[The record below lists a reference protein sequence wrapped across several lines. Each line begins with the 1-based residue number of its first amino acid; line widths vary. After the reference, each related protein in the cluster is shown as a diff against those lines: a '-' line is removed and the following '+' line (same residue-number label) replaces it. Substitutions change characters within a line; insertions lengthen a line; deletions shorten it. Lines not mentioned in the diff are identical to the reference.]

1 MSSAPRASD
10 GQLGRLFVV
19 AAIWLAA
26 QQLLTRY
33 GALAL
38 PRSVASQ
45 LSLELYLLLVSLLA
59 LGVGAAA
66 AFLVLGW
73 AAPRELG
80 LVSPGGKAIALGI
93 TLSPLLFVAAS
104 YLAVYLA
111 LPTLLDELRRGG
123 ADLVR
128 QNAGGVGRAMTSA
141 PLVMVLL
148 WAAVVAPIA
157 EELLFRGA
165 IWSFLC
171 RATRTWWPAR
181 KEPPSLPDEFVKD
194 SWFVAWSR
202 AAGHWLAQGGLAT
215 IVVGLGFGLLHTD
228 LAGGQGIIR
237 VTVTTCLGLAC
248 GVARQHSGSVLV
260 PIAIHAVF
268 NVLGLA
274 GARRWIVTQTFPTHF
289 MVPTLATAL
298 AGLGGLVALVLF
310 FGLRNHEKARV
321 C

>member
-1 MSSAPRASD
+1 VVSA
-10 GQLGRLFVV
+10 V
-19 AAIWLAA
+19 WLAA

-33 GALAL
+33 AALAL
-38 PRSVASQ
+38 PRSVARE
-45 LSLELYLLLVSLLA
+45 LSLEVYLLLVSLVA

-66 AFLVLGW
+66 ALLLLGR
-73 AAPRELG
+73 AAPRQLG
-80 LVSPGGKAIALGI
+80 IVSPGGKAIALGLS
-93 TLSPLLFVAAS
+93 LSPLLFVASS

-111 LPTLLDELRRGG
+111 LPTLLEELRRGG

-128 QNAGGVGRAMTSA
+128 QNAGDVGRAMTSA

-148 WAAVVAPIA
+148 WALVVAPIA

-165 IWSFLC
+165 IWSLLS
-171 RATRTWWPAR
+171 RATRVWWPAR
-181 KEPPSLPDEFVKD
+181 TQPPSLPGELVKD
-194 SWFVAWSR
+194 SWLVAWSR
-202 AAGHWLAQGGLAT
+202 TLGRWLAQGGLAT
-215 IVVGLGFGLLHTD
+215 LVVGFGFGLLHWD

-260 PIAIHAVF
+260 PIAIHGAF

-274 GARRWIVTQTFPTHF
+274 GARRWVVTQTFPTHF
-289 MVPTLATAL
+289 MVPTLATVL

-310 FGLRNHEKARV
+310 FALRNRDKSRA